1 MAQPSGIM
9 RIATFNIV
17 PKGKPMAQ
25 LNITL
30 NQDEILQLLSAD
42 REDAF
47 RTLLQESLNSVLKA
61 ESQEQLQ
68 AAPYERS
75 EGRTDSRNGFR
86 TRDLKTR
93 IGTITLNV
101 PRHRNQP
108 FHTMVF
114 ENYSRS
120 EAALVTTMAE
130 MVVSGV
136 STRKVAR
143 VVETLCGT
151 SISKSAVSDVCKDL
165 DQEVE
170 AFRNRP
176 IEGNYPFLTV
186 DATYFKVRENGRVV
200 SKALMIAYGTNDD
213 GRREI
218 LGFSAYRNE
227 SRETWKDFLTGLKKR
242 GLCGL
247 MMITSDAHDGIIN
260 AAREVFPDVP
270 WQRCQFHF
278 SKNIA
283 DKAPKKEQ
291 AGLRAELQE
300 MFHCKKIEDARQKR
314 DQILADYQESASSA
328 MECLDEGFESAMT
341 VMTLPEG
348 MRRFFRTSNHI
359 ERLNRQLKRRSG
371 VIGIFPNEASLIRL
385 MGSVLIEQNS
395 ISQARKAIFSKESYQ
410 GLLKSDVRNQLH
422 LIAEEQAALLA
433 A

>member
-1 MAQPSGIM
+1 MLLNQIHKGVVSMEYNNYLYHHGILGQKWGVRRSLQQLGYRISSG
-9 RIATFNIV
+9 FHKNSGDSKSGSG
-17 PKGKPMAQ
+17 KGKGSSAKGSSSNTAKPQDPNKVKVLVDGKIKVKSLDKMTNQ
-25 LNITL
+25 ELMDQVNRISNI
-30 NQDEILQLLSAD
+30 NKI
-42 REDAF
+42 REM
-47 RTLLQESLNSVLKA
+47 
-61 ESQEQLQ
+61 
-68 AAPYERS
+68 
-75 EGRTDSRNGFR
+75 NG
-86 TRDLKTR
+86 
-93 IGTITLNV
+93 
-101 PRHRNQP
+101 
-108 FHTMVF
+108 

-278 SKNIA
+278 SKN
-283 DKAPKKEQ
+283 
-291 AGLRAELQE
+291 
-300 MFHCKKIEDARQKR
+300 
-314 DQILADYQESASSA
+314 
-328 MECLDEGFESAMT
+328 
-341 VMTLPEG
+341 
-348 MRRFFRTSNHI
+348 
-359 ERLNRQLKRRSG
+359 
-371 VIGIFPNEASLIRL
+371 
-385 MGSVLIEQNS
+385 
-395 ISQARKAIFSKESYQ
+395 
-410 GLLKSDVRNQLH
+410 
-422 LIAEEQAALLA
+422 
-433 A
+433 